1 MIGVNVL
8 YNEVQDITRAYEGG
22 YLNNDEFNR
31 AVNQA
36 QAHLFS
42 FLLEDS
48 NVDRYTD
55 TSLDP
60 FKEETLIT
68 KSSGVYTKPVNFAA
82 IREIAVPFILPTGAT
97 EYRPAYPIENLG
109 LTMTSVIRKPTTK
122 TFGYVFD
129 TNFKLYPEKNI
140 QILLKYFRNP
150 VDAERKVTYAG
161 DGSETYTPTG
171 TVDLEWN
178 ATDKSIV
185 LDLTLYYAAV
195 TTSMPDLI
203 NWVQSKNS
211 FIPSKN
217 RDYITRRS

>member
-8 YNEVQDITRAYEGG
+8 YNEVQDITRTYQGG

-60 FKEETLIT
+60 FKEETLISKT
-68 KSSGVYTKPVNFAA
+68 SGVYAKPTNFAA
-82 IREIAVPFILPTGAT
+82 LREIAVPFVLPSGGT

-129 TNFKLYPEKNI
+129 TNFTLYPSKNI

-150 VDAERKVTYAG
+150 LDAERKVTYAG
-161 DGSETYTPTG
+161 DGSEVYTSTG

-203 NWVQSKNS
+203 NWVQSKNA
-211 FIPSKN
+211 FFPSKN
-217 RDYITRRS
+217 RDYINRQS

>member
-1 MIGVNVL
+1 VIGVNVL
-8 YNEVQDITRAYEGG
+8 YNEVQDITRTYQGG
-22 YLNNDEFNR
+22 YLSNDEFNR

-68 KSSGVYTKPVNFAA
+68 KSSGVYTKPANFAA
-82 IREIAVPFILPTGAT
+82 LREVAVPFVLPTGVT
-97 EYRPAYPIENLG
+97 EYRPVYPIENLG

-129 TNFKLYPEKNI
+129 TNFTLYPVKNI

-150 VDAERKVTYAG
+150 VDAERKVTYSG
-161 DGSETYTPTG
+161 DDEAYNPTG

-203 NWVQSKNS
+203 NWVQTKNA

-217 RDYITRRS
+217 RDYLTRQQ

>member
-1 MIGVNVL
+1 MIGVNDL
-8 YNEVQDITRAYEGG
+8 YNKIQDITRTYQGG

-31 AVNQA
+31 AVNHA
-36 QAHLFS
+36 QKHLFS

-60 FKEETLIT
+60 FKEEVLIS
-68 KSSGVYTKPVNFAA
+68 KSSGVYEKPADFAA
-82 IREIAVPFILPTGAT
+82 LREIAVKWILPTGKT

-109 LTMTSVIRKPTTK
+109 MTMTSAIRNPTTK
-122 TFGYVFD
+122 SFGYTFD
-129 TNFKLYPEKNI
+129 TDFTLYPDKNV

-150 VDAERKVTYAG
+150 VAAERKVTYAG
-161 DGSETYTPTG
+161 DGSETYTSTG

-178 ATDKSIV
+178 EADESIV
-185 LDLTLYYAAV
+185 LDLTLYYAAI

-203 NWVQSKNS
+203 NWVQSKNA

-217 RDYITRRS
+217 RDYITRRA

>member
-8 YNEVQDITRAYEGG
+8 YNEVQDITRTYQGG

-60 FKEETLIT
+60 FKEETLISKT
-68 KSSGVYTKPVNFAA
+68 SGVYTKPANFAA
-82 IREIAVPFILPTGAT
+82 LREIAVPFVLPTGAT

-129 TNFKLYPEKNI
+129 TNFTLYPSKNI

-150 VDAERKVTYAG
+150 LDAERKVTYAG
-161 DGSETYTPTG
+161 DGSETYNPTG

-203 NWVQSKNS
+203 NWVQTKNA
-211 FIPSKN
+211 FFPSKN
-217 RDYITRRS
+217 RDYLTRQQ